1 MLSTVLMVRHPAVL
15 QVGLFGLRG
24 EALELSFGYFG
35 EQSPGEVA
43 ASTRSAVLLSAQDP
57 TKLQTS
63 SLVDAGNC
71 FGYSLGFD

>member
-15 QVGLFGLRG
+15 QVGLFELRV
-24 EALELSFGYFG
+24 EALELSLGHFG
-35 EQSPGEVA
+35 EQSLGGVA
-43 ASTRSAVLLSAQDP
+43 ASTRGAVVLSAQDP